1 MTSLCHYYAFLY
13 PSLSLCTPKD
23 LAPLPCAPL
32 KGTQIRCKYPQ
43 AGLAKRSVHL
53 KFRTFR
59 ITHTDHKKVGSE
71 PELWH
76 KDLEEE
82 FDRDV
87 VLSSTASPWQ
97 EEQLRGRGREHEH
110 QPSAAAWDSQFPN
123 PHGIERGPWG
133 PGDIKLSLVLGET
146 WLQSRPSKGVYWR
159 PRSSS
164 WIHYTPLQLPWANYS
179 CFLSSKTA
187 LTSLS
192 YFAMMF

>member
-13 PSLSLCTPKD
+13 PLSLCTPKD
-23 LAPLPCAPL
+23 LAPLPCSLL
-32 KGTQIRCKYPQ
+32 KGTRIKCKCPR
-43 AGLAKRSVHL
+43 AGLAKHSVHL

-59 ITHTDHKKVGSE
+59 ITHNDHKTAGSK

-97 EEQLRGRGREHEH
+97 EAQLRGRGRELERPHG
-110 QPSAAAWDSQFPN
+110 AAAWNDQSAN
-123 PHGIERGPWG
+123 PHGIERPPWG

-146 WLQSRPSKGVYWR
+146 WLQSRQRKAVNCR
-159 PRSSS
+159 PRSYS
-164 WIHYTPLQLPWANYS
+164 WIHHTPLQLPWANCS
-179 CFLSSKTA
+179 RFLSSRTA

-192 YFAMMF
+192 YFAVMF